1 MAELTSTLTP
11 DMILVMG
18 EQVAQTARDFAEA
31 LSETPQFQAWEQAAW
46 ALRQDQAAQ
55 AMAQKLQTMQR
66 ELEPLLMLGA
76 ASGEQRS
83 ELERLR
89 SAYLALPTVTAYVQ
103 AEDDLRTLCQA
114 ANTVLSQAA
123 GLDFAANCVS
133 GCCG

>member
-1 MAELTSTLTP
+1 MAKPASTLAP
-11 DMILVMG
+11 DVILVMG
-18 EQVAQTARDFAEA
+18 EQVVQAARDFAEA

-46 ALRQDQAAQ
+46 AVRQDQAAQ
-55 AMAQKLQTMQR
+55 AMAQELQTMQR

-89 SAYLALPTVTAYVQ
+89 SAYLVLPTVVACVQ
-103 AEDDLRTLCQA
+103 AEADLRTLCQA
-114 ANTVLSQAA
+114 ANEVLSQVA
-123 GLDFAANCVS
+123 GLDFAANSAS